1 MIQFILSSWE
11 TRQQGDQG
19 FEATGDSGSA
29 KRDTIQRCCSGCSR
43 EQEGSFQKADLQ
55 RGAPISGPQLKRN
68 NFHVDKALEG
78 LLEDDLIHQKANGK
92 YVLGS
97 GHSEQSESSSSDGEA
112 KVIVY
117 FEHVP

>member
-1 MIQFILSSWE
+1 MIKASKQPVTPDRPRGIPFKDAVLGVLGSKKGLSKK
-11 TRQQGDQG
+11 QIYN
-19 FEATGDSGSA
+19 EAH
-29 KRDTIQRCCSGCSR
+29 KFR
-43 EQEGSFQKADLQ
+43 
-55 RGAPISGPQLKRN
+55 GPQLKRN